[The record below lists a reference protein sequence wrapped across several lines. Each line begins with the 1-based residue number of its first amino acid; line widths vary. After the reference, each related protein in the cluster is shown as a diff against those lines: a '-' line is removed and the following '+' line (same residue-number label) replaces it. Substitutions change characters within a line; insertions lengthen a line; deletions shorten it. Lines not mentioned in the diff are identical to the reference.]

1 MGHSDQE
8 IGDLYSKMEE
18 EAEFCLEVAERVGLG
33 FTLSSEKAVET
44 GDPAPIAPKT
54 VLQASMT

>member
-1 MGHSDQE
+1 MRRSNPA
-8 IGDLYSKMEE
+8 SRSE

-54 VLQASMT
+54 TLKESAA